1 MKTKRTWKEKLLDSK
16 DLPKVKAITEKQ
28 EKRWGKGTIAI
39 PSPLEVDSIM
49 KTVPKGKVITIN
61 QIRDRI
67 AKAHDATIGCPI
79 TTGIFSWIAAN
90 AAQEDLKAGQKVTPY
105 WRTLKEGGIIN
116 EKYPGGLEKQAMLLE
131 QEGHDIIQKG
141 KNWVVAD
148 WVKAK
153 ID

>member
-16 DLPKVKAITEKQ
+16 DLPKVKVITEKQ

-49 KTVPKGKVITIN
+49 KTVPKGEVITIN

-67 AKAHDATIGCPI
+67 AKAHNATIGCPI

-90 AAQEDLKAGQKVTPY
+90 AAQEDLKSGKKITPY
-105 WRTLKEGGIIN
+105 WRTLKEGGVIN

-141 KNWVVAD
+141 K
-148 WVKAK
+148 KLGGS
-153 ID
+153 